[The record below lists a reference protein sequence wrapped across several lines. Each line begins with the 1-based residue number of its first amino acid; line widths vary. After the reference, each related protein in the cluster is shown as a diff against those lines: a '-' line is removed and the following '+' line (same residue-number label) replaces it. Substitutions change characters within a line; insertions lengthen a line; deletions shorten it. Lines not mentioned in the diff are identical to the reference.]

1 MVRAALNDL
10 AVPPIR
16 LVAASPL
23 IRSRPIGPSKREYV
37 NGAAV
42 VETRLD
48 PPALLEALQDIEARF
63 GRKRQGQRWRARTL
77 DLDIVLWSGG
87 CWSDEVLT
95 IPHRE
100 FRKRSFVLCPAARI
114 ARHWRDP
121 LTGHTV
127 GQLEYRIKR
136 RLDRP
141 ARAP

>member
-1 MVRAALNDL
+1 MLRAALADL
-10 AVPPIR
+10 GHHRIR
-16 LVAASPL
+16 LEAVSPL
-23 IRSRPIGPSKREYV
+23 LRSRPVGPSQREYV

-42 VETRLD
+42 VDTRLD
-48 PPALLEALQDIEARF
+48 PPALLDVLQEIEARF